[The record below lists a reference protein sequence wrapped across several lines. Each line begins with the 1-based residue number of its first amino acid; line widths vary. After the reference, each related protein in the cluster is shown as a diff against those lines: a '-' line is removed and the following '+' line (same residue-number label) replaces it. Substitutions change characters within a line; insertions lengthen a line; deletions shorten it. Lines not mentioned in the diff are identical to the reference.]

1 MAQRLRIFI
10 SSPGDVSDERR
21 RAALVISR
29 LKREFIRFF
38 DLSAVLWEYEP
49 MLSSGHFQDIIEP
62 PSTADIV
69 VLILWSRLGTP
80 LPERTAT
87 RDYRGRDGQTP
98 VTGTEWEYE
107 DALQAHE
114 QRGVPDL
121 LVYRRFAEGFA
132 RFSRAEQLDQIRAQ
146 WDALQRFWERHF
158 EGPDGRF
165 KAAFNRFTTLDEF
178 ETQLEAH
185 LRELLRRRLPP
196 QPARI
201 AGAREGAKK
210 EAKIDWWAGSPYR
223 GLQAFDIEHAAV
235 FFGRERAEREITEN
249 LVRRAGEGVP
259 FMLVLGASGSGKS
272 SVARAGLLP
281 DLMAPGVVAEVSTW
295 RHAIIQPADLLLDPF
310 AGLAAAL
317 LRPRALP
324 ELAALGFREAE
335 IAAQLA
341 AGAALATV
349 PLRLALQRAAD
360 DDERAARGGLRQGR
374 LVLMLDQLE
383 VFFTSAAFS
392 QTSLET
398 LDALLAGLVRSG
410 LVWIIAMLRSDFYH
424 RLVELPQLNALA
436 RGLGQYQLATPSPA
450 EIEQIIRGPA
460 DVAGLGFEIDEQ
472 TGIGLDAVICEA
484 AARDTA
490 SLPLLSFVLDE
501 LYRRDVEA
509 GGGNVLTYRSYRELG
524 GLEGAIARHADQLV
538 EELEP
543 QLLAALPTLLLS
555 LVEVDEVKST
565 ATARTVR
572 RAALV
577 DAAQRELADR
587 LVAARLAVADDTGAG
602 ETLRLAHEAL
612 LGHWP
617 RLAALIEEHRDFLLV
632 RRRLQ
637 AEAANWQRHDRHG
650 DFLLPP
656 GRRLAEAEEALALRR
671 NDLDQEI
678 VAYAEASVAAE
689 QERQAAIQRAKEEA
703 LRAELRRSRRIAAI
717 VSVLLFFAVAVGGF
731 AGWQWTFATA
741 ALREAERNYHLA
753 LSQATGS
760 LQRLLDGYDQG
771 AITSRLMQQ
780 LMERSQETVNGL
792 AGETA
797 DVTDAR
803 AKLLTVLSLANV
815 TVGRSAKA
823 REYAEQAIALADG
836 LLAKERSNPSW
847 MRRWAIAEEQLAEAL
862 YWQGD
867 LDGAL
872 QHARAGEAVLTRLAD
887 ANPDDDELLWQLIL
901 AHQRVGD
908 DLRGQGD
915 LEAAAKAYQ
924 VWLER
929 AKRLQ
934 ARQPGKLLWQRATA
948 FAYQRLGDN
957 LQIQGRSAEAVA
969 QYRAFL
975 QLVSQLNAADPEN
988 VMFLEGLIF
997 SHQRLG
1003 DALLAQGNSADA
1015 MAEYRSYQE
1024 LANRLL
1030 KVDPSNFRWQELLTF
1045 THQRIGEVY
1054 LQEKDYDR
1062 ALEEFRAYWSLSN
1075 EARTRDP
1082 ANSSSLYDVANAH
1095 EKIGDTLREQ
1105 GDLPAALKEYQ
1116 EELAVAGLLAAKD
1129 TLNATWQK
1137 NVATSHQRIG
1147 LTLRMQDDANG
1158 ALAAFR
1164 QCASIRAKRTA
1175 WTPRS
1180 AWPADVDADCRRQ
1193 ITELGGVQP
1202 P

>member
-1 MAQRLRIFI
+1 MAQQLRIFI

-29 LKREFIRFF
+29 LKREFSRFF
-38 DLSAVLWEYEP
+38 DLTAVLWEYEP
-49 MLSSGHFQDIIEP
+49 MLSSGHFQDIIDP

-87 RDYRGRDGQTP
+87 REYRGRDGQAP

-107 DALQAHE
+107 DALRAHE

-132 RFSRAEQLDQIRAQ
+132 RFSRAEQLDQIRGQ
-146 WDALQRFWERHF
+146 WEALQRFWQRHF

-165 KAAFNRFTTLDEF
+165 KAAFNQFVSLDEF

-196 QPARI
+196 QPLRI
-201 AGAREGAKK
+201 AGAKDRARDG
-210 EAKIDWWAGSPYR
+210 AKIDWWSGSPYR

-249 LVRRAGEGVP
+249 LVRRAGEGTG

-272 SVARAGLLP
+272 SVVRAGLLP
-281 DLMAPGVVAEVSTW
+281 DLMAPGVVADVSTW
-295 RHAIIQPADLLLDPF
+295 RQAIIQPADLLPDPF

-317 LRPRALP
+317 LRPKALP
-324 ELAALGFREAE
+324 ELATIGYHEKE
-335 IAAQLA
+335 VAAQLA
-341 AGAALATV
+341 AGAALAAV

-360 DDERAARGGLRQGR
+360 NDAHAARGGLRQGR

-392 QTSLET
+392 QASLEA
-398 LDALLAGLVRSG
+398 LDALLAGLAQSG
-410 LVWIIAMLRSDFYH
+410 LVWIIATLRSDFYH

-436 RGLGQYQLATPSPA
+436 RGLGQYQLATPSAA
-450 EIEQIIRGPA
+450 ELEQIIRGPA

-472 TGIGLDAVICEA
+472 SGIGLDAAIRES
-484 AARDTA
+484 AARDPA

-509 GGGNVLTYRSYRELG
+509 AGGNVLTYRSYRELG

-538 EELEP
+538 EGLAPE
-543 QLLAALPTLLLS
+543 LLAALPALLLS
-555 LVEVDEVKST
+555 LVEVDEAKST
-565 ATARTVR
+565 ATARVVR
-572 RAALV
+572 RATLT
-577 DAAQRELADR
+577 DGAQRELADR

-637 AEAANWQRHDRHG
+637 AEASAWERHDRHS

-671 NDLDQEI
+671 NDLGPNI
-678 VAYAEASVAAE
+678 ATYAEASVAAE

-703 LRAELRRSRRIAAI
+703 LRGELRRSRRIAAI
-717 VSVLLFFAVAVGGF
+717 VSVLLLFAVA
-731 AGWQWTFATA
+731 AGLVAWWQQGVATA
-741 ALREAERNYHLA
+741 ALREAERNYQLA
-753 LSQATGS
+753 LGQATGS
-760 LQRLLDGYDQG
+760 LQRLVDGYDQG

-780 LMERSQETVNGL
+780 LIERSQETVNGL
-792 AGETA
+792 AGETD

-803 AKLLTVLSLANV
+803 AKLLTVLALANV
-815 TVGRSAKA
+815 TIGRSTKA
-823 REYAEQAIALADG
+823 REFAEQAIALADG
-836 LLAKERSNPSW
+836 LLASNRTSPLW
-847 MRRWAIAEEQLAEAL
+847 LRRRAIAQEQLAEAL

-867 LDGAL
+867 LDRAL
-872 QHARAGEAVLTRLAD
+872 QHARAGEAVLARLAEG
-887 ANPDDDELLWQLIL
+887 NPDDEDLLWQLIL

-908 DLRGQGD
+908 DLRAQGD
-915 LEAAAKAYQ
+915 LDGAAKAYQ

-929 AKRLQ
+929 AKSLQ
-934 ARQPGKLLWQRATA
+934 ARQPANSLWQRATA

-957 LQIQGRSAEAVA
+957 LQIQGKSAEAVA

-975 QLVSQLNAADPEN
+975 ALVSQLNAADPQN

-997 SHQRLG
+997 SRQRLG
-1003 DALLAQGNSADA
+1003 DALLAQDNSADA
-1015 MAEYRSYQE
+1015 MAEYRAYQE
-1024 LANRLL
+1024 LATRLL

-1045 THQRIGEVY
+1045 TYQRMGEVY
-1054 LQEKDYDR
+1054 LHDKDYGR
-1062 ALEEFRAYWSLSN
+1062 ALAEFRTYWSLSN
-1075 EARTRDP
+1075 DARTRDP
-1082 ANSSSLYDVANAH
+1082 ANTASLYDVANAH
-1095 EKIGDTLREQ
+1095 EKIGDALREQ
-1105 GDLPAALKEYQ
+1105 GDLPAAFKEYR
-1116 EELAVAGLLAAKD
+1116 EELVVAGQLAAKD
-1129 TLNATWQK
+1129 GSNATWQK
-1137 NVATSHQRIG
+1137 NLATSHQRIG
-1147 LTLRMQDDANG
+1147 LTLRMQGDRDG
-1158 ALAAFR
+1158 ALAAFQ
-1164 QCASIRAKRTA
+1164 QCASIRAKRTS

-1180 AWPADVDADCRRQ
+1180 AWPANVDEDCRRQ
-1193 ITELGGVQP
+1193 IAELGGIP
-1202 P
+1202 PP